1 MKIPVSI
8 KEPYFKI
15 EKKNKKYQAVKVF
28 VPSGGA
34 VMLSFY
40 CRNNTLE
47 FG

>member
-1 MKIPVSI
+1 MEIPVSM

-15 EKKNKKYQAVKVF
+15 EKKKYQAVKVF